1 MLLQILQHT
10 PLWVFGLF
18 IGLIFLGYSQTKTR
32 NISIQRLTILPI
44 AMLCLSASGV
54 WSTFGA
60 NPLGFIAWL
69 SGISIVLA
77 IFAWLEYSKN
87 IVYSSNDKLYTIP
100 GSWAAFSF
108 IMLIFFTKYT
118 VAVLLMRNATLH
130 QSTFF
135 IIGICT
141 LYGLSSGWFFARA
154 FFIYYFSKKEKM
166 TTQAHI

>member
-1 MLLQILQHT
+1 MFLQILQHT
-10 PLWVFGLF
+10 PVWVFGLF

-32 NISIQRLTILPI
+32 KISTRRIAILPI

-54 WSTFGA
+54 WSTFGTS
-60 NPLGFIAWL
+60 PLGFIAWL
-69 SGISIVLA
+69 SGASIMLA
-77 IFAWLEYSKN
+77 IFAWLEYPKN
-87 IVYSSNDKLYTIP
+87 IVYSSNEQLYTIP
-100 GSWAAFSF
+100 GSWVAFTL

-118 VAVLLMRNATLH
+118 VAVLLIRNLTLH

-154 FFIYYFSKKEKM
+154 LFIYNRSKK
-166 TTQAHI
+166 TSSIALVSI